1 MQSTSDIDVDT
12 ETTCQRRGAAQVFW
26 MWLIVA
32 TAMSVTGNVADA
44 VLHADSRIVALAAGA
59 ALVPLLVANDRKASN
74 DNTNAQE
81 ANASV
86 ISSAHLYVNPPARVH
101 TRTAME
107 CVAAN
112 STNRHDQSAT
122 RSSQSTC
129 AARESVSLNV
139 MRPRSNILRRDL
151 TAAVPLA
158 ITANTRGRGK
168 LIRAAAGQ
176 A

>member
-1 MQSTSDIDVDT
+1 MQSTSDIDTDT
-12 ETTCQRRGAAQVFW
+12 EMARQRRGVARFFW

-32 TAMSVTGNVADA
+32 TAMSVTGNVAHA

-129 AARESVSLNV
+129 AAKNQCHSMLCGLEAISAKRLNGGRAAGNHREHA
-139 MRPRSNILRRDL
+139 RSRK
-151 TAAVPLA
+151 V
-158 ITANTRGRGK
+158 
-168 LIRAAAGQ
+168 IRAAAGQ